1 MAKRLSDEER
11 QRRAQEKARKKR
23 EREAAREAKRKAKA
37 EEKALKAQEKEERRR
52 QKEIARGQRMKRRPR
67 WLYWLVREQAA
78 KKREHEQYMN
88 AGRVALALGQ
98 AIRKVQ
104 QKIMRLIGPLIDH
117 AATLETPEAR
127 MVWTQ
132 EPWTPQDRT
141 RYNWGQKQE
150 LQEIMAA
157 NPDGIVEQDPEEAA
171 ADAKRKTKAR
181 KINHAKAISKV
192 LDSVT
197 KELAEDEQNAVRSSL
212 EKSYGQVYE
221 DIYKELQD
229 GRRAIDADR
238 DDETRIAD
246 ARDITGKRRTAPE
259 KQIPQNM
266 PRFGNYG
273 ESVIFEAPSPDQV
286 KAVLNAEFE
295 GKDYSARIWKDREKL
310 ETELKDMMTAA
321 IINGENSRTVAQK
334 LAQRMG
340 VEFSHAQRL
349 IRTEMNRILNQS
361 ILDQAKASG
370 AEKYQFVT
378 IEDNRTCSR
387 CLKKNGRIYRI
398 AERRVGLNCP
408 PLHPHCRCTIIAR
421 YAWEDE
427 DDDTPT
433 TTTPEDD
440 SGTQKT
446 IEAWLKEV
454 EAINKAKADA
464 VRNTPTKANAAAAV
478 EAQDAAMKSE
488 EQQQQEALGR
498 QRRAIQQGKPVK
510 AENVQ
515 KKEKRVITDAKGESV
530 TARPTNGTQSA
541 QGGKMIEEKGEKVKI
556 KSDSQSRKV
565 RKNAIRPRVKPKT
578 SGAIS
583 TDPKTRQEQKELD
596 ALAENLY
603 EQKRRATRDIK
614 RIAQSTGW
622 PEDRIARIKNYV
634 FNQKHEL
641 YPGEPPERFAASMG
655 MIQSWRRMAKGDPK
669 ALENHDILLL
679 QHEWLEMEI
688 KNQNPGIEHQ
698 KAHDLANQTYCYS
711 KAEEA
716 YNDKSKRLSISER
729 TRRKGSLLPRKQ

>member
-23 EREAAREAKRKAKA
+23 EREAAREAKRRAKA
-37 EEKALKAQEKEERRR
+37 EEKARKAQEKEERRR

-117 AATLETPEAR
+117 AATLKTPEAR
-127 MVWTQ
+127 LVWTQ

-181 KINHAKAISKV
+181 KINHAKAINKV

-212 EKSYGQVYE
+212 EKSYEQVYE

-310 ETELKDMMTAA
+310 ATELKDMMTAA
-321 IINGENSRTVAQK
+321 IINGENSRNVAQK

-340 VEFSHAQRL
+340 VALVHAQRL
-349 IRTEMNRILNQS
+349 VRTEMNRILNQS
-361 ILDQAKASG
+361 ILDSAKASG
-370 AEKYQFVT
+370 AEKYQFVA

-387 CLKKNGRIYRI
+387 CLKKNGKIYRI

-433 TTTPEDD
+433 TPTPEDD
-440 SGTQKT
+440 GGTQKT
-446 IEAWLKEV
+446 IETWLKEV

-464 VRNTPTKANAAAAV
+464 VRNNPTKANTAAAI
-478 EAQDAAMKSE
+478 EAQDAAMKAE

-510 AENVQ
+510 T
-515 KKEKRVITDAKGESV
+515 EKNSPEISNSK
-530 TARPTNGTQSA
+530 A
-541 QGGKMIEEKGEKVKI
+541 QGNMWTVVTRSATRTTGERDADRKTTTQEGNMREKV
-556 KSDSQSRKV
+556 
-565 RKNAIRPRVKPKT
+565 
-578 SGAIS
+578 
-583 TDPKTRQEQKELD
+583 
-596 ALAENLY
+596 
-603 EQKRRATRDIK
+603 
-614 RIAQSTGW
+614 
-622 PEDRIARIKNYV
+622 
-634 FNQKHEL
+634 
-641 YPGEPPERFAASMG
+641 
-655 MIQSWRRMAKGDPK
+655 
-669 ALENHDILLL
+669 
-679 QHEWLEMEI
+679 
-688 KNQNPGIEHQ
+688 
-698 KAHDLANQTYCYS
+698 
-711 KAEEA
+711 EE
-716 YNDKSKRLSISER
+716 SKREQSKEII
-729 TRRKGSLLPRKQ
+729 LPKNVGQLEHMFREKEGHLPNTKENQAIILKMVNTKENYIGTSKNEYAELEWYAQILDNGNQLWASVRNGRVENCGINKEARSFDKETGLCRNTTKKKKK

>member
-11 QRRAQEKARKKR
+11 QRRDQEKARKKR

-37 EEKALKAQEKEERRR
+37 EEKARKAQEKEERRR

-127 MVWTQ
+127 LVWTQ

-171 ADAKRKTKAR
+171 ADAKRKTRAR
-181 KINHAKAISKV
+181 KINHAKVINKV

-238 DDETRIAD
+238 DDKARIAD

-295 GKDYSARIWKDREKL
+295 GKDYSARIWKDRDKL
-310 ETELKDMMTAA
+310 AAELKDMMTAA

-340 VEFSHAQRL
+340 VAFVHAQRL
-349 IRTEMNRILNQS
+349 VRTEMNRILNQS

-370 AEKYQFVT
+370 AEKYQFVA
-378 IEDNRTCSR
+378 IEDNRTCSS
-387 CLKKNGRIYRI
+387 CLRKNGKVYKIS
-398 AERRVGLNCP
+398 EKKVGLNCP

-427 DDDTPT
+427 DDDKPTPT
-433 TTTPEDD
+433 TPTTPEDD
-440 SGTQKT
+440 SRTQKT
-446 IEAWLKEV
+446 IEAWLKEI

-464 VRNTPTKANAAAAV
+464 VRNNPTKANAAAAV
-478 EAQDAAMKSE
+478 EAQDSAMKAE

-510 AENVQ
+510 TEKNSPEISNSKAQSNMWTVVTRSAARTTGERNADRKTTTQEGDMREIAQEIKEEYQAKRTDEEKALIKELVESGRKVTPENVIIVTKDKENNIMWLETGNENAGLKHILLRH
-515 KKEKRVITDAKGESV
+515 KKDFEARGISAKEIPAFIKKAIDQNMPTEKMQNKCGKAVILKIDEKQYKLAIGLNGYIV
-530 TARPTNGTQSA
+530 TA
-541 QGGKMIEEKGEKVKI
+541 
-556 KSDSQSRKV
+556 
-565 RKNAIRPRVKPKT
+565 
-578 SGAIS
+578 
-583 TDPKTRQEQKELD
+583 
-596 ALAENLY
+596 
-603 EQKRRATRDIK
+603 
-614 RIAQSTGW
+614 
-622 PEDRIARIKNYV
+622 
-634 FNQKHEL
+634 
-641 YPGEPPERFAASMG
+641 YP
-655 MIQSWRRMAKGDPK
+655 
-669 ALENHDILLL
+669 N
-679 QHEWLEMEI
+679 
-688 KNQNPGIEHQ
+688 
-698 KAHDLANQTYCYS
+698 
-711 KAEEA
+711 
-716 YNDKSKRLSISER
+716 
-729 TRRKGSLLPRKQ
+729 